1 LPTPATTA
9 TKAVAAAAAETITQ
23 GPLSFFPP
31 FFRSVG
37 RLGRLGWLGWL
48 GWSDLTLNSAQLAVQ
63 QFHFNML
70 LTEPELSAL
79 VHTVPVP
86 QPTDLGSL

>member
-9 TKAVAAAAAETITQ
+9 TKAVAVAAAAAET
-23 GPLSFFPP
+23 LSFFPP